1 MSSQDTPKKS
11 HIKRF
16 LSSIEKEKVYQMF
29 LNNISLKELQKLF
42 GVSERRIRNII
53 KEFSHGQ
60 INVWTAEEDLTLI
73 QYVKQGIVKEWQLT
87 SVFPKK
93 SPWMIR
99 NRINFMKKKNFNIES
114 VLYPFVPKEDSNVV
128 VDPPH
133 DTYLC
138 HQETDFDL

>member
-1 MSSQDTPKKS
+1 MSSQGTPKKA
-11 HIKRF
+11 HTKRF
-16 LSSIEKEKVYQMF
+16 LSRFEKEKVYQMF
-29 LNNISLKELQKLF
+29 LMNISSKELQRLF
-42 GVSERRIRNII
+42 GVSQRRIRNII

-60 INVWTAEEDLTLI
+60 INIWTAEEYLTLI
-73 QYVKQGIVKEWQLT
+73 QYVKKGIVKEWQLT

-114 VLYPFVPKEDSNVV
+114 ILYPFVPKEDSNVV
-128 VDPPH
+128 FDPLCE
-133 DTYLC
+133 TYLC